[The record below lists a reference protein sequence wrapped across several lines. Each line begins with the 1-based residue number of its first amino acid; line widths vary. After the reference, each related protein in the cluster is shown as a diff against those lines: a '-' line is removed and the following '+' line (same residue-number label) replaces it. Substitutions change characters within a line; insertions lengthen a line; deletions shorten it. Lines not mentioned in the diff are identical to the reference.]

1 MNRYE
6 AAFAGVHA
14 TPEFKDRLIARL
26 NQECRA
32 KANAPYKPN
41 TGKPMFSRKRKA
53 LLICMAAVL
62 LLLSACA
69 AYAVYWSS
77 TQRAK
82 DYSQSEQA
90 TDDRLALATRMA
102 DESIS
107 GTTFFSSIEG
117 MAEVDGISFALIGVC
132 FYPNERPPEVH
143 LAFSAD
149 DTKTNDESRL
159 VDFDYVLT
167 VGGKEYPAYAKADG
181 TVRAL
186 PAIALADTTMLGAE
200 YETWFRIEDQAIVSG
215 MPMTLNCT
223 LYDWADDGQRGES
236 LGSFSLDFVYTVPTE
251 QIALERERL
260 IEKNLASL
268 EAQAQTQTE
277 ALANLPDEMT
287 QLNITQEEYTFH
299 DAQVSKDGLLL
310 GVTRVTDGSEP
321 AVFYMDGYRL
331 EAEPVSHIFTPDT
344 ARPQLHLMQW
354 EEVQYFGTYESVLK
368 YPWYAPLNELPETVL
383 IAVLRNE
390 GSHRMAK
397 GDDENDPITYSWNEV
412 ALLFRINPRTG
423 EVTLP
428 KDDAERDAWW
438 EETLRLAEDGRNND
452 HLANLNGTQTINGVT
467 ISLLQLYVKPN
478 SDLVYIYCMVDGMYY
493 PGALSRDLMHLT
505 INGVEQ
511 DTTDAEERISQYAG
525 FSEEHAN
532 EWVRSY
538 GGWQIHNDWLKG
550 QNFGLLLPRSTW
562 QNDLTI
568 RLQMDVYDR
577 DEDWN
582 RVYIG
587 SFDLSTT
594 VNMDDITSGSAEE
607 IYDLRK

>member
-14 TPEFKDRLIARL
+14 TPEFKNRLYARID
-26 NQECRA
+26 QECRTLA
-32 KANAPYKPN
+32 HAPKTP
-41 TGKPMFSRKRKA
+41 KPMFSSKRKA
-53 LLICMAAVL
+53 LLICIAAVL

-82 DYSQSEQA
+82 EYTQSEQA

-102 DESIS
+102 DESIA

-117 MAEVDGISFALIGVC
+117 TAEVDGLSFALVGVC

-143 LAFSAD
+143 LAFNAS
-149 DTKTNDESRL
+149 DTKTNDNSRL

-186 PAIALADTTMLGAE
+186 PAIAMADTTMLGAE
-200 YETWFRIEDQAIVSG
+200 YETWFRIDDQAIVSG
-215 MPMTLNCT
+215 MPMTLSCT
-223 LYDWADDGQRGES
+223 LYDWAEDGQRGIS

-260 IEKNLASL
+260 IEQNLAYL
-268 EAQAQTQTE
+268 DAQAKNQSE

-287 QLNITQEEYTFH
+287 QLNITQEDYTFT

-310 GVTRVTDGSEP
+310 GVTRVTDGSEA

-344 ARPQLHLMQW
+344 ARPRQDAAW
-354 EEVQYFGTYESVLK
+354 EVEYFGTLETITR
-368 YPWYAPLNELPETVL
+368 YPWYVPVDELPETVL
-383 IAVLRNE
+383 IAVLRDAGTAQRTRADVNGYYE
-390 GSHRMAK
+390 GETIDYA
-397 GDDENDPITYSWNEV
+397 WNAV
-412 ALLFRINPRTG
+412 NFLFRINPRTG
-423 EVTLP
+423 EITLP
-428 KDDAERDAWW
+428 KDDTERDAWR

-452 HLANLNGTQTINGVT
+452 HIAALTGSQTVNGVT
-467 ISLLQLYVKPN
+467 MSLFQLYVKPN
-478 SDLVYIYCMVDGMYY
+478 SGSVYIDCMVDGMYY
-493 PGALSRDLMHLT
+493 PGELMMDIMHLT

-511 DTTDAEERISQYAG
+511 DTTNAEELISQYG

-538 GGWQIHNDWLKG
+538 GGWQIHNDWMAG
-550 QNFGLLLPRSTW
+550 QNFGLSLPRSTW
-562 QNDLTI
+562 QNDFTF

-582 RVYIG
+582 RVFIG
-587 SFDLSTT
+587 SFDITTT
-594 VNMDDITSGSAEE
+594 VKKEDIISGPPEQ

>member
-14 TPEFKDRLIARL
+14 TPEFKNRLYARID
-26 NQECRA
+26 QECRTLA
-32 KANAPYKPN
+32 HTPKTP
-41 TGKPMFSRKRKA
+41 KPMFSSKRKA
-53 LLICMAAVL
+53 LLICIAAVL

-82 DYSQSEQA
+82 EYTQSEQA
-90 TDDRLALATRMA
+90 TDDRLALATRIA
-102 DESIS
+102 DESIA

-117 MAEVDGISFALIGVC
+117 TAEVDGLSFALVGVC

-143 LAFSAD
+143 LAFNASDA
-149 DTKTNDESRL
+149 KTNDNSRL

-181 TVRAL
+181 SVRAL
-186 PAIALADTTMLGAE
+186 PAIAMADTTMLGAE
-200 YETWFRIEDQAIVSG
+200 YETWFRIDDQEIVSG
-215 MPMTLNCT
+215 MPMTLSCT
-223 LYDWADDGQRGES
+223 LYDWAEDGQRGES

-260 IEKNLASL
+260 IEKNLAYL
-268 EAQAQTQTE
+268 DAQAKNQSE

-287 QLNITQEEYTFH
+287 QLNITQEDYTFT

-310 GVTRVTDGSEP
+310 GVTRVTDGSDP

-344 ARPQLHLMQW
+344 ARPRQDTAW
-354 EEVQYFGTYESVLK
+354 EVEYFGTLETITR
-368 YPWYAPLNELPETVL
+368 YPWYVPVDELPETVL
-383 IAVLRNE
+383 IAVLRDAGTAQRTRADVNGYYE
-390 GSHRMAK
+390 GETIDYA
-397 GDDENDPITYSWNEV
+397 WNAV
-412 ALLFRINPRTG
+412 DFLFRINPRTG
-423 EVTLP
+423 EITLP
-428 KDDAERDAWW
+428 KDDTERDAWR

-452 HLANLNGTQTINGVT
+452 HIAALTGSQTVNGVT
-467 ISLLQLYVKPN
+467 MSLFQLYVKPN
-478 SDLVYIYCMVDGMYY
+478 NGSVYIDCMVDGMYY
-493 PGALSRDLMHLT
+493 PGELMMDIMHLT

-511 DTTDAEERISQYAG
+511 DTTNAEELISQYG
-525 FSEEHAN
+525 FSKARAD
-532 EWVRSY
+532 EWVKSY
-538 GGWQIHNDWLKG
+538 GGWQIHNDWMAG

-582 RVYIG
+582 RVFIG
-587 SFDLSTT
+587 SFDITTT
-594 VNMDDITSGSAEE
+594 VKKEDIISGPPED
-607 IYDLRK
+607 IYDLLK